1 MAFTPAGAAQTL
13 NVTDVSAAISLPSQP
28 QCRLWNRGPNPCRI
42 RYSNT
47 GVAATSMDLIMPN
60 LYVEVHTQNNA
71 AFLSAICATGE
82 TAVLE
87 ISVGQGD

>member
-13 NVTDVSAAISLPSQP
+13 NVTDVSTAIGLPAQP
-28 QCRLWNRGPNPCRI
+28 QSRLWNRGPNPCRVK
-42 RYSNT
+42 YSNT
-47 GVAATSMDLIMPN
+47 GLPATGMDLIMPN
-60 LYVEVHTQNNA
+60 LYVEVHTQNNV